1 MYINGGLRLNTIE
14 VDDDVM
20 GLLKKRAEPFVD
32 TPNSVLRKLL
42 GLDSDIR
49 HSSTRV
55 THTRSTLRTRHKRTK
70 SGSRKGERA
79 PTGAILP
86 EEEYVAPVL
95 QVLHERGGS
104 APARE
109 VIEEVGRRLA
119 SRLTVLDKEPVS
131 SGGVRWQ
138 NRVQFARLRL
148 LERGLLKRNSPRGF
162 WEMTSLGIEQVM
174 STEGNGARQ

>member
-1 MYINGGLRLNTIE
+1 MNTIE
-14 VDDDVM
+14 IDDEVM

-42 GLDSDIR
+42 GLDGESR
-49 HSSTRV
+49 QFATRAA
-55 THTRSTLRTRHKRTK
+55 HARNTRRTRHKRIK
-70 SGSRKGERA
+70 SGKGERA

-86 EEEYVAPVL
+86 EEEYVAPLL

-119 SRLTVLDKEPVS
+119 DRLTTLDKEPVS

-148 LERGLLKRNSPRGF
+148 LERGLLKRNTPRGF
-162 WEMTSLGIEQVM
+162 WEMTDLGIQQVL
-174 STEGNGARQ
+174 STRATTARQ